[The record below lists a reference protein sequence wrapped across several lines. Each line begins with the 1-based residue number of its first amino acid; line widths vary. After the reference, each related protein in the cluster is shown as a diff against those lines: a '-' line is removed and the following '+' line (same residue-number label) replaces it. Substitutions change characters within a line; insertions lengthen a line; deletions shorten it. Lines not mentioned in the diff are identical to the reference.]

1 MQVRARNQLVV
12 SCCCFGAG
20 PRCKG
25 IGRVAAWVFGRMKI
39 GLMLMRCD
47 AADSHVGMQVCCKSF
62 PKLHVRPLCGSIH
75 IEGTTGK
82 AVDKSSWLDR
92 YAGSKGIVPCRD
104 KVVKWPRVLPFNCWL
119 WELRIDKCCGT
130 QQDKICN
137 SRPQSHRPVK
147 VCLRGPYAAKGL
159 GGTCPQSALHTP
171 PDEPTCLRS
180 RWAFVDM
187 PPKRV
192 QDGIV
197 MSGLFPSWSVNMG

>member
-20 PRCKG
+20 PRCKD

-39 GLMLMRCD
+39 GLMLKRCD

-62 PKLHVRPLCGSIH
+62 PKLQVRPLCGSIH

-82 AVDKSSWLDR
+82 AVDKSSWLDM

-119 WELRIDKCCGT
+119 WELRIGKCCGA
-130 QQDKICN
+130 QQDKFAIAAPN
-137 SRPQSHRPVK
+137 PIALSRCACADTTQPRDWEEPV
-147 VCLRGPYAAKGL
+147 
-159 GGTCPQSALHTP
+159 H
-171 PDEPTCLRS
+171 S
-180 RWAFVDM
+180 RLCTHHQTSRHACHLAGHFVGM